1 MIKLRYYHILRT
13 LLVMMMLVMTLTAAA
28 PVKNNF
34 TPAEQQSISVETPGL
49 FDRSKTIR
57 IDMSLLRDNE
67 YCFPLPVG
75 KTSPGKDNNLI
86 ITTTAGDAV
95 KSMFDGCVRL
105 SRHHPDFGNII
116 VVRHSNGLETVY
128 GNNAQNLVKVGDVVK
143 AGQTLAI
150 VGEKDGKTYLEFAVM
165 INGGRINPE
174 TVIEMNSHKLR
185 PRTLV
190 CTKKEQGVDIKLE
203 GGNGKAAIE
212 EREAALDPN
221 PFAHGDIYKWDLR
234 KMPEGSWDYP
244 LHGSKVISP
253 YGGKRRHGGVDLKTR
268 PNDSIHV
275 AFDGV
280 VVRSGPFSGYGNCVI
295 VKHANGLE
303 TLYSHQSKN
312 LVKTGQKVRAGD
324 VIGLTGRTGRA
335 TTEHLHLETK
345 FNGRRFNPI
354 ILFDHPN
361 HCLQQ
366 VTLSF
371 TKSGNVSSSK

>member
-1 MIKLRYYHILRT
+1 MIKKQNSILRT
-13 LLVMMMLVMTLTAAA
+13 LIILALLVVTLTAWA
-28 PVKNNF
+28 PVRNEF

-49 FDRSKTIR
+49 FDKSKTIH
-57 IDMSLLRDNE
+57 IDMSLLRDDE
-67 YCFPLPVG
+67 YSFPLPVG
-75 KTSPGKDNNLI
+75 KIAPGKDNNVI
-86 ITTTAGDAV
+86 ITTSEGDAV

-105 SRHHPDFGNII
+105 SRKHPEFGNII
-116 VVRHSNGLETVY
+116 VVRHANGLETVY

-143 AGQTLAI
+143 AGQTIAI
-150 VGEKDGKTYLEFAVM
+150 VGERDGKTYLEFAIM

-174 TVIEMNSHKLR
+174 TVLEMNSHRLR

-190 CTKKEQGVDIKLE
+190 CTKVEHGIDIKLE
-203 GGNGKAAIE
+203 GGNGKAAIA

-221 PFAHGDIYKWDLR
+221 PFAHGDLYKWDLR

-244 LHGSKVISP
+244 LHGCKVISP
-253 YGGKRRHGGVDLKTR
+253 YGGKRHHGGVDLKTR

-275 AFDGV
+275 AFDGE

-312 LVKTGQKVRAGD
+312 LVKTGEKVRAGQ

-354 ILFDHPN
+354 ILFDHAN
-361 HCLQQ
+361 HSLQQ
-366 VTLSF
+366 VTLTF
-371 TKSGNVSSSK
+371 TRNGNVSSSK

>member
-1 MIKLRYYHILRT
+1 MRKKQNSILRT
-13 LLVMMMLVMTLTAAA
+13 LIILALLVVTLTAWA
-28 PVKNNF
+28 PVRNEF

-49 FDRSKTIR
+49 FDKSKTIR
-57 IDMSLLRDNE
+57 IDMSLLRDDE
-67 YCFPLPVG
+67 YSFPLPVG
-75 KTSPGKDNNLI
+75 KISQGKDNNVI
-86 ITTTAGDAV
+86 ITTSEGDAV

-105 SRHHPDFGNII
+105 SRKHPEFGNII
-116 VVRHSNGLETVY
+116 VVRHANGLETVY

-143 AGQTLAI
+143 AGQTIAI
-150 VGEKDGKTYLEFAVM
+150 VGERDGKTYLEFAIM

-174 TVIEMNSHKLR
+174 TVLEMNSHRLR

-190 CTKKEQGVDIKLE
+190 CTKVEHGIDIKLE
-203 GGNGKAAIE
+203 GGNGKVAIA

-221 PFAHGDIYKWDLR
+221 PFVHGDLYKWDLR

-244 LHGSKVISP
+244 LHGCKVISP
-253 YGGKRRHGGVDLKTR
+253 YGGKRHHGGVDLKTR

-275 AFDGV
+275 AFDGE

-312 LVKTGQKVRAGD
+312 LVKTGEKVRAGQ

-354 ILFDHPN
+354 ILFDHAN
-361 HCLQQ
+361 HSLQQ
-366 VTLSF
+366 VTLTF
-371 TKSGNVSSSK
+371 TRNGNVSSSK

>member
-1 MIKLRYYHILRT
+1 MRKKQNSILRT
-13 LLVMMMLVMTLTAAA
+13 LIILALLVVTLTAWA
-28 PVKNNF
+28 PVRNEF

-49 FDRSKTIR
+49 FDKSKTIR
-57 IDMSLLRDNE
+57 IDMSLLRDDE
-67 YCFPLPVG
+67 YSFPLPVG
-75 KTSPGKDNNLI
+75 KISQGKDNNVI
-86 ITTTAGDAV
+86 ITTSEGDAV

-105 SRHHPDFGNII
+105 SRKHPEFGNII
-116 VVRHSNGLETVY
+116 VVRHANGLETVY

-143 AGQTLAI
+143 AGQTIAI
-150 VGEKDGKTYLEFAVM
+150 VGERDGKTYLEFAIM

-174 TVIEMNSHKLR
+174 TVLEMNSHRLR

-190 CTKKEQGVDIKLE
+190 CTKVEHGIDIKLE
-203 GGNGKAAIE
+203 GGNGKAAIA

-221 PFAHGDIYKWDLR
+221 PFAHSDLYKWDLR

-244 LHGSKVISP
+244 LHGCKVISP
-253 YGGKRRHGGVDLKTR
+253 YGGKRHHGGVDLKTR

-275 AFDGV
+275 AFDGE

-312 LVKTGQKVRAGD
+312 LVKTGEKGRAGQ

-354 ILFDHPN
+354 ILFDHAN
-361 HCLQQ
+361 HSLQQ
-366 VTLSF
+366 VTLTF
-371 TKSGNVSSSK
+371 TRNGNVSSSK

>member
-1 MIKLRYYHILRT
+1 MIKKQNSILRT
-13 LLVMMMLVMTLTAAA
+13 LIILALLVVTLTAWA
-28 PVKNNF
+28 PVRNEF

-49 FDRSKTIR
+49 FDKSKTIR
-57 IDMSLLRDNE
+57 IDMSLLRDDE
-67 YCFPLPVG
+67 YSFPLPVG
-75 KTSPGKDNNLI
+75 KISQGKDNNVI
-86 ITTTAGDAV
+86 ITTSEGDAV

-105 SRHHPDFGNII
+105 SRKHPEFGNII
-116 VVRHSNGLETVY
+116 VVRHANGLETVY

-143 AGQTLAI
+143 AGQTIAI
-150 VGEKDGKTYLEFAVM
+150 VGERDGKTYLEFAIM

-174 TVIEMNSHKLR
+174 TVLEMNSHRLR

-190 CTKKEQGVDIKLE
+190 CTKVEHGIDIKLE
-203 GGNGKAAIE
+203 GGNGKAAIA

-221 PFAHGDIYKWDLR
+221 PFAHGDLYKWDLR

-244 LHGSKVISP
+244 LHGCKVISP
-253 YGGKRRHGGVDLKTR
+253 YGGKRHHGGVDLKTR

-275 AFDGV
+275 AFDGE

-312 LVKTGQKVRAGD
+312 LVKTGEKVRAGQ

-354 ILFDHPN
+354 ILFDHAN

-366 VTLSF
+366 VTLTF
-371 TKSGNVSSSK
+371 TRNGNVSSSK

>member
-1 MIKLRYYHILRT
+1 MIKKQNSILRT
-13 LLVMMMLVMTLTAAA
+13 LIILALLVVTLTAWA
-28 PVKNNF
+28 PVRNEF

-49 FDRSKTIR
+49 FDKSKTIR
-57 IDMSLLRDNE
+57 IDMSLLRDDE
-67 YCFPLPVG
+67 YSFPLPVG
-75 KTSPGKDNNLI
+75 KISQGKDNNVI
-86 ITTTAGDAV
+86 ITTSEGDAV

-105 SRHHPDFGNII
+105 SRKHPEFGNII
-116 VVRHSNGLETVY
+116 VVRHANGLETVY
-128 GNNAQNLVKVGDVVK
+128 GNNAQNFVKVGDVVK
-143 AGQTLAI
+143 AGQTIAI
-150 VGEKDGKTYLEFAVM
+150 VGERDGKTYLEFAIM

-174 TVIEMNSHKLR
+174 TVLEMNSHRLR

-190 CTKKEQGVDIKLE
+190 CTKVEHGIDIKLE
-203 GGNGKAAIE
+203 GGNGKAAIA

-221 PFAHGDIYKWDLR
+221 PFAHSDLYKWDLR

-244 LHGSKVISP
+244 LHGCKVISP
-253 YGGKRRHGGVDLKTR
+253 YGGKRHHGGVDLKTR

-275 AFDGV
+275 AFDGE

-312 LVKTGQKVRAGD
+312 LVKTGEKVRAGQ

-354 ILFDHPN
+354 ILFDHAN
-361 HCLQQ
+361 HSLQK
-366 VTLSF
+366 VTLTF
-371 TKSGNVSSSK
+371 TRNGNVSSSK

>member
-1 MIKLRYYHILRT
+1 MIKKQNSILRT
-13 LLVMMMLVMTLTAAA
+13 LIILALLVVTLTAWA
-28 PVKNNF
+28 PVRNEF

-49 FDRSKTIR
+49 FDKSKTIR
-57 IDMSLLRDNE
+57 IDMSLLRDDE
-67 YCFPLPVG
+67 YSFPLPVG
-75 KTSPGKDNNLI
+75 KIAPGKDNNVI
-86 ITTTAGDAV
+86 ITTSEGDAV

-105 SRHHPDFGNII
+105 SRKHPEFGNII
-116 VVRHSNGLETVY
+116 VVRHANGLETVY

-143 AGQTLAI
+143 AGQTIAI
-150 VGEKDGKTYLEFAVM
+150 VGERDGKTYLEFAIM

-174 TVIEMNSHKLR
+174 TVLEMNSHRLR

-190 CTKKEQGVDIKLE
+190 CTKVEHGIDIKLE
-203 GGNGKAAIE
+203 GGNGKAAIA

-221 PFAHGDIYKWDLR
+221 PFAHGDLYKWDLR

-244 LHGSKVISP
+244 LHGCKVIRQ
-253 YGGKRRHGGVDLKTR
+253 YGGKRHHGGVDLKTR

-275 AFDGV
+275 AFDGE

-312 LVKTGQKVRAGD
+312 LVKTGEKVRAGQ

-354 ILFDHPN
+354 ILFDHAN
-361 HCLQQ
+361 HSLQQ
-366 VTLSF
+366 VTLTF
-371 TKSGNVSSSK
+371 TRNGNVSSSK

>member
-1 MIKLRYYHILRT
+1 MIKKQNSILRT
-13 LLVMMMLVMTLTAAA
+13 LIILALLVVTLTAWA
-28 PVKNNF
+28 PVRNEF

-49 FDRSKTIR
+49 FDKSKTIR
-57 IDMSLLRDNE
+57 IDMSLLRDDE
-67 YCFPLPVG
+67 YSFPLPVG
-75 KTSPGKDNNLI
+75 KISQGKDNNVI
-86 ITTTAGDAV
+86 ITTSEGDAV

-105 SRHHPDFGNII
+105 SRKHPEFGNII
-116 VVRHSNGLETVY
+116 VVRHANGLETVY

-143 AGQTLAI
+143 AGQTIAI
-150 VGEKDGKTYLEFAVM
+150 VGERDGKTYLEFAIM

-174 TVIEMNSHKLR
+174 TVLEMNSHRLR

-190 CTKKEQGVDIKLE
+190 CTKVEHGIDIKLE
-203 GGNGKAAIE
+203 GGNGKAAIA

-221 PFAHGDIYKWDLR
+221 PFAHSDLYKWDLR

-244 LHGSKVISP
+244 LHGCKVKSP
-253 YGGKRRHGGVDLKTR
+253 YGGKRHHGGVDLKTR

-275 AFDGV
+275 AFDGE

-312 LVKTGQKVRAGD
+312 LVKTGEKVRAGQ

-354 ILFDHPN
+354 ILFDHAN
-361 HCLQQ
+361 HSLQQ
-366 VTLSF
+366 VTLTF
-371 TKSGNVSSSK
+371 TRNGNVSSSK

>member
-1 MIKLRYYHILRT
+1 MIKKQNSILRT
-13 LLVMMMLVMTLTAAA
+13 LIILALLVVTLTAWA
-28 PVKNNF
+28 PVRNEF

-49 FDRSKTIR
+49 FDKSKTIR
-57 IDMSLLRDNE
+57 IDMSLLRDDE
-67 YCFPLPVG
+67 YSFPLPVG
-75 KTSPGKDNNLI
+75 KIAPGKDNNVI
-86 ITTTAGDAV
+86 ITTSEGDAV

-105 SRHHPDFGNII
+105 SRKHPEFGNII
-116 VVRHSNGLETVY
+116 VVRHANGLETVY

-143 AGQTLAI
+143 AGQTIAI
-150 VGEKDGKTYLEFAVM
+150 VGERDGKTYLEFAIM

-174 TVIEMNSHKLR
+174 TVLEMNSHRLR

-190 CTKKEQGVDIKLE
+190 CTKVEHGIDIKLE
-203 GGNGKAAIE
+203 GGNGKAAIA

-221 PFAHGDIYKWDLR
+221 PFAHSDLYKWDLR

-244 LHGSKVISP
+244 LHGCKVISP
-253 YGGKRRHGGVDLKTR
+253 YGGKRHHGGVDLKTR

-275 AFDGV
+275 AFDGE

-312 LVKTGQKVRAGD
+312 LVKTGEKVRAGQ

-354 ILFDHPN
+354 ILFDHAN
-361 HCLQQ
+361 HSLQQ
-366 VTLSF
+366 VTLTF
-371 TKSGNVSSSK
+371 TRNGNVSSSK

>member
-1 MIKLRYYHILRT
+1 MRKKQNSILRT
-13 LLVMMMLVMTLTAAA
+13 LIILALLVVTLTAWA
-28 PVKNNF
+28 PVRNEF
-34 TPAEQQSISVETPGL
+34 TPAEQQSISVETPRL
-49 FDRSKTIR
+49 FDKSKTIR
-57 IDMSLLRDNE
+57 IDMSLLRDDE
-67 YCFPLPVG
+67 YSFPLPVG
-75 KTSPGKDNNLI
+75 KISQGKDNNVI
-86 ITTTAGDAV
+86 ITTSEGDAV

-105 SRHHPDFGNII
+105 SRKHPEFGNII
-116 VVRHSNGLETVY
+116 VVRHANGLETVY

-143 AGQTLAI
+143 AGQTIAI
-150 VGEKDGKTYLEFAVM
+150 VGERDGKTYLEFAIM

-174 TVIEMNSHKLR
+174 TVLEMNSHRLR

-190 CTKKEQGVDIKLE
+190 CTKVEHGIDIKLE
-203 GGNGKAAIE
+203 GGNGKAAIA

-221 PFAHGDIYKWDLR
+221 PFAHSDLYKWDLR

-244 LHGSKVISP
+244 LHGCKVISP
-253 YGGKRRHGGVDLKTR
+253 YGGKRHHGGVDLKTR

-275 AFDGV
+275 AFDGE

-312 LVKTGQKVRAGD
+312 LVKTGEKVRAGQ

-354 ILFDHPN
+354 ILFDHAN
-361 HCLQQ
+361 HSLQQ
-366 VTLSF
+366 VTLTF
-371 TKSGNVSSSK
+371 TRNGNVSSSK

>member
-1 MIKLRYYHILRT
+1 MIKKQNSILRT
-13 LLVMMMLVMTLTAAA
+13 LIILALLVVTLTAWA
-28 PVKNNF
+28 PVRNEF

-49 FDRSKTIR
+49 FDKSKTIR
-57 IDMSLLRDNE
+57 IDMSLLRDDE
-67 YCFPLPVG
+67 YSFPLPVG
-75 KTSPGKDNNLI
+75 KISQGKDNNVI
-86 ITTTAGDAV
+86 ITTSEGDAV

-105 SRHHPDFGNII
+105 SRKHPEFGNII
-116 VVRHSNGLETVY
+116 VVRHANGLETVY

-143 AGQTLAI
+143 AGQTIAI
-150 VGEKDGKTYLEFAVM
+150 VGERDGKTYLEFAIM

-174 TVIEMNSHKLR
+174 TVLEMNSHRLR

-190 CTKKEQGVDIKLE
+190 CTKVEHGIDIKLE
-203 GGNGKAAIE
+203 GGNGKAAIA

-221 PFAHGDIYKWDLR
+221 PFAHGDLYKWDLR

-244 LHGSKVISP
+244 LHGCKVISP
-253 YGGKRRHGGVDLKTR
+253 YGGKRHHGGVDLKTR

-275 AFDGV
+275 AFDGE

-312 LVKTGQKVRAGD
+312 LVKTGEKVRAGQ

-354 ILFDHPN
+354 ILFDHAN
-361 HCLQQ
+361 HSLQK
-366 VTLSF
+366 VTLTF
-371 TKSGNVSSSK
+371 TRNGNVSSSK

>member
-1 MIKLRYYHILRT
+1 MIKKQNSILRT
-13 LLVMMMLVMTLTAAA
+13 LIILALLVVTLTAWA
-28 PVKNNF
+28 PVRNEF

-49 FDRSKTIR
+49 FDKSKTIR
-57 IDMSLLRDNE
+57 IDMSLLRDDE
-67 YCFPLPVG
+67 YSFPLPVG
-75 KTSPGKDNNLI
+75 KIAPGKDNNVI
-86 ITTTAGDAV
+86 ITTSEGDAV

-105 SRHHPDFGNII
+105 SRKHPEFGNII
-116 VVRHSNGLETVY
+116 VVRHANGLETVY

-143 AGQTLAI
+143 AGQTIAI
-150 VGEKDGKTYLEFAVM
+150 VGERDGKTYLEFAIM

-174 TVIEMNSHKLR
+174 TVLEMNSHRLR

-190 CTKKEQGVDIKLE
+190 CTKVEHGIDIKLE
-203 GGNGKAAIE
+203 GGNGKAAIA

-221 PFAHGDIYKWDLR
+221 PFAHGDLYKWDLR

-244 LHGSKVISP
+244 LHGCKVISP
-253 YGGKRRHGGVDLKTR
+253 YGGKRHHGGVDLKTR

-275 AFDGV
+275 AFDGE

-312 LVKTGQKVRAGD
+312 LVETGEKVRAGQ

-354 ILFDHPN
+354 ILFDHAN
-361 HCLQQ
+361 HSLQQ
-366 VTLSF
+366 VTLTF
-371 TKSGNVSSSK
+371 TRNGNVSSSK

>member
-1 MIKLRYYHILRT
+1 MIKKQNSILRT
-13 LLVMMMLVMTLTAAA
+13 LIILALLVVTLTAWA
-28 PVKNNF
+28 PVRNEF

-49 FDRSKTIR
+49 FDKSKTIR
-57 IDMSLLRDNE
+57 IDMSLLRDDE
-67 YCFPLPVG
+67 YSFPLPVG
-75 KTSPGKDNNLI
+75 KIAPGKDNNVI
-86 ITTTAGDAV
+86 ITTSEGDAV

-105 SRHHPDFGNII
+105 SRKHPEFGNII
-116 VVRHSNGLETVY
+116 VVRHANGLETVY

-143 AGQTLAI
+143 AGQTIAI
-150 VGEKDGKTYLEFAVM
+150 VGERDGKTYLEFAIM

-174 TVIEMNSHKLR
+174 TVLEMNSHRLR

-190 CTKKEQGVDIKLE
+190 CTKVEHGIDIKLE
-203 GGNGKAAIE
+203 GGNGKAAIA

-221 PFAHGDIYKWDLR
+221 PFAHGDLYKWDLR

-244 LHGSKVISP
+244 LHGCKVISP
-253 YGGKRRHGGVDLKTR
+253 YGGKRHHGGVDLKTR

-275 AFDGV
+275 AFDGE

-312 LVKTGQKVRAGD
+312 LVKTGEKVRAGQ

-354 ILFDHPN
+354 ILFDHAN
-361 HCLQQ
+361 HSLQQ
-366 VTLSF
+366 VTLTF
-371 TKSGNVSSSK
+371 TRNGNVSSSK

>member
-1 MIKLRYYHILRT
+1 MIKKQNSISRT
-13 LLVMMMLVMTLTAAA
+13 LIILALLVVTLTAWA
-28 PVKNNF
+28 PVRNEF

-49 FDRSKTIR
+49 FDKSKTIR
-57 IDMSLLRDNE
+57 IDMSLLRDDE
-67 YCFPLPVG
+67 YSFPLPVG
-75 KTSPGKDNNLI
+75 KISQGKDNNVI
-86 ITTTAGDAV
+86 ITTSEGDAV

-105 SRHHPDFGNII
+105 SRKHPEFGNII
-116 VVRHSNGLETVY
+116 VVRHANGLETVY

-143 AGQTLAI
+143 AGQTIAI
-150 VGEKDGKTYLEFAVM
+150 VGERDGKTYLEFAIM

-174 TVIEMNSHKLR
+174 TVLEMNSHRLR

-190 CTKKEQGVDIKLE
+190 CTKVEHGIDIKLE
-203 GGNGKAAIE
+203 GGNGKAAIA

-221 PFAHGDIYKWDLR
+221 PFAHGDLYKWDLR

-244 LHGSKVISP
+244 LHGCKVISP
-253 YGGKRRHGGVDLKTR
+253 YGGKRHHGGVDLKTR

-275 AFDGV
+275 AFDGE

-312 LVKTGQKVRAGD
+312 LVKTGEKVRAGQ

-354 ILFDHPN
+354 ILFDHAN
-361 HCLQQ
+361 HSLQQ
-366 VTLSF
+366 VTLTF
-371 TKSGNVSSSK
+371 TRNGNVSSSK

>member
-1 MIKLRYYHILRT
+1 MIAA
-13 LLVMMMLVMTLTAAA
+13 LLVVTLTAWA
-28 PVKNNF
+28 PVRNEF

-49 FDRSKTIR
+49 FDKSKTIR
-57 IDMSLLRDNE
+57 IDMSLLRDDE
-67 YCFPLPVG
+67 YSFPLPVG
-75 KTSPGKDNNLI
+75 KISQGKDNNVI
-86 ITTTAGDAV
+86 ITTSEGDAV

-105 SRHHPDFGNII
+105 SRKHPEFGNII
-116 VVRHSNGLETVY
+116 VVRHANGLETVY

-143 AGQTLAI
+143 AGQTIAI
-150 VGEKDGKTYLEFAVM
+150 VGERDGKTYLEFAIM

-174 TVIEMNSHKLR
+174 TVLEMNSHRLR

-190 CTKKEQGVDIKLE
+190 CTKVEHGIDIKLE
-203 GGNGKAAIE
+203 GGNGKAAIA

-221 PFAHGDIYKWDLR
+221 PFAHSDLYKWDLR

-244 LHGSKVISP
+244 LHGCKVISP
-253 YGGKRRHGGVDLKTR
+253 YGGKRHHGGVDLKTR

-275 AFDGV
+275 AFDGE

-312 LVKTGQKVRAGD
+312 LVKTGEKVRAGQ

-354 ILFDHPN
+354 ILFDHTN

-366 VTLSF
+366 VTLTF
-371 TKSGNVSSSK
+371 TRNGNVSSSK

>member
-1 MIKLRYYHILRT
+1 MIKKQNSILRT
-13 LLVMMMLVMTLTAAA
+13 LIILVLLVVTLTAWA
-28 PVKNNF
+28 PVRNEF

-49 FDRSKTIR
+49 FDKSKTIR
-57 IDMSLLRDNE
+57 IDMSLLRDDE
-67 YCFPLPVG
+67 YSFPLPVG
-75 KTSPGKDNNLI
+75 KISQGKDNNVI
-86 ITTTAGDAV
+86 ITTSEGDAV

-105 SRHHPDFGNII
+105 SRKHPEFGNII
-116 VVRHSNGLETVY
+116 VVRHANGLETVY

-143 AGQTLAI
+143 AGQTIAI
-150 VGEKDGKTYLEFAVM
+150 VGERDGKTYLEFAIM

-174 TVIEMNSHKLR
+174 TVLEMNSHRLR

-190 CTKKEQGVDIKLE
+190 CTKVEHGIDIKLE
-203 GGNGKAAIE
+203 GGNGKAAIA

-221 PFAHGDIYKWDLR
+221 PFAHGDLYKWDLR

-244 LHGSKVISP
+244 LHGCKVISP
-253 YGGKRRHGGVDLKTR
+253 YGGKRHHGGVDLKTR

-275 AFDGV
+275 AFDGE

-312 LVKTGQKVRAGD
+312 LVKTGEKVRAGQ

-354 ILFDHPN
+354 ILFDHAN
-361 HCLQQ
+361 HSLQQ
-366 VTLSF
+366 VTLTF
-371 TKSGNVSSSK
+371 TRNGNVSSSK

>member
-1 MIKLRYYHILRT
+1 MIKKQNSILRT
-13 LLVMMMLVMTLTAAA
+13 LIILALLVVTLTAWA
-28 PVKNNF
+28 PVRTEF

-49 FDRSKTIR
+49 FDKSKTIR
-57 IDMSLLRDNE
+57 IDMSLLRDDE
-67 YCFPLPVG
+67 YSFPLPVG
-75 KTSPGKDNNLI
+75 KISQGKDNNVI
-86 ITTTAGDAV
+86 ITTSEGDAV

-105 SRHHPDFGNII
+105 SRKHPEFGNII
-116 VVRHSNGLETVY
+116 VVRHANGLETVY

-143 AGQTLAI
+143 AGQTIAI
-150 VGEKDGKTYLEFAVM
+150 VGERDGKTYLEFAIM

-174 TVIEMNSHKLR
+174 TVLEMNSHRLR

-190 CTKKEQGVDIKLE
+190 CTKVEHGIDIKLE
-203 GGNGKAAIE
+203 GGNGKAAIA

-221 PFAHGDIYKWDLR
+221 PFAHGDLYKWDLR

-244 LHGSKVISP
+244 LHGCKVISP
-253 YGGKRRHGGVDLKTR
+253 YGGKRHHGGVDLKTR

-275 AFDGV
+275 AFDGE

-312 LVKTGQKVRAGD
+312 LVKTGEKVRAGQ

-354 ILFDHPN
+354 ILFDHAN
-361 HCLQQ
+361 HSLQQ
-366 VTLSF
+366 VTLTF
-371 TKSGNVSSSK
+371 TRNGNVSSSK

>member
-1 MIKLRYYHILRT
+1 MRKKQNSILRT
-13 LLVMMMLVMTLTAAA
+13 LIILALLVVTLTAWA
-28 PVKNNF
+28 PVRNEF
-34 TPAEQQSISVETPGL
+34 TPAEQQSISVETPRL
-49 FDRSKTIR
+49 FDKSKTIR
-57 IDMSLLRDNE
+57 IDMSLLRDEE
-67 YCFPLPVG
+67 YSFPLPVG
-75 KTSPGKDNNLI
+75 KISQGKDNNVI
-86 ITTTAGDAV
+86 ITTSEGDAV

-105 SRHHPDFGNII
+105 SRKHPEFGNII
-116 VVRHSNGLETVY
+116 VVRHANGLETVY

-143 AGQTLAI
+143 AGQTIAI
-150 VGEKDGKTYLEFAVM
+150 VGERDGKTYLEFAIM

-174 TVIEMNSHKLR
+174 TVLEMNSHRLR

-190 CTKKEQGVDIKLE
+190 CTKVEHGIDIKLE
-203 GGNGKAAIE
+203 GGNGKAAIA

-221 PFAHGDIYKWDLR
+221 PFAHGDLYKWDLR

-244 LHGSKVISP
+244 LHGCKVISP
-253 YGGKRRHGGVDLKTR
+253 YGGKRHHGGVDLKTR

-275 AFDGV
+275 AFDGE

-312 LVKTGQKVRAGD
+312 LVKTGEKVRAGQ

-354 ILFDHPN
+354 ILFDHAN
-361 HCLQQ
+361 HSLQQ
-366 VTLSF
+366 VTLTF
-371 TKSGNVSSSK
+371 TRNGNVSSSK

>member
-1 MIKLRYYHILRT
+1 MIKKQNSILRT
-13 LLVMMMLVMTLTAAA
+13 LIILALLVVTLTAWA
-28 PVKNNF
+28 PVRNEF

-49 FDRSKTIR
+49 FDKSKTIR
-57 IDMSLLRDNE
+57 IDMSLLRDDE
-67 YCFPLPVG
+67 YSFPLPVG
-75 KTSPGKDNNLI
+75 KISQGKDNNVI
-86 ITTTAGDAV
+86 ITTSEGDAV

-105 SRHHPDFGNII
+105 SRKHPEFGNII
-116 VVRHSNGLETVY
+116 VVRHANGLETVY

-143 AGQTLAI
+143 AGQTIAI
-150 VGEKDGKTYLEFAVM
+150 VGERDGKTYLEFAIM

-174 TVIEMNSHKLR
+174 TVLEMNSHRLR

-190 CTKKEQGVDIKLE
+190 CTKVEHGIDIKLE
-203 GGNGKAAIE
+203 GGNGKAAIA

-221 PFAHGDIYKWDLR
+221 PFAHGDLYKWDLR

-244 LHGSKVISP
+244 LHGCKVISP
-253 YGGKRRHGGVDLKTR
+253 YGGKRHHGGVDLKTR

-275 AFDGV
+275 AFDGE

-312 LVKTGQKVRAGD
+312 LVKTGEKVRAGQ

-354 ILFDHPN
+354 ILFDHTN

-366 VTLSF
+366 VTLTF
-371 TKSGNVSSSK
+371 TRNGNVSSSK

>member
-1 MIKLRYYHILRT
+1 MIKKQNSILRT
-13 LLVMMMLVMTLTAAA
+13 LIILALLVVTLTAWA
-28 PVKNNF
+28 PVRNEF

-49 FDRSKTIR
+49 FDKSKTIR
-57 IDMSLLRDNE
+57 IDMSLLRDDE
-67 YCFPLPVG
+67 YSFPLPVG
-75 KTSPGKDNNLI
+75 KIAPGKDNNVI
-86 ITTTAGDAV
+86 ITTSEGDAV

-105 SRHHPDFGNII
+105 SRKHPEFGNII
-116 VVRHSNGLETVY
+116 VVRHANGLETVY

-143 AGQTLAI
+143 AGQTIAI
-150 VGEKDGKTYLEFAVM
+150 VGERDGKTYLEFAIM

-174 TVIEMNSHKLR
+174 TVLEMNSHRLR

-190 CTKKEQGVDIKLE
+190 CTKVEHGIDIKLE
-203 GGNGKAAIE
+203 GGNGKAAIA

-221 PFAHGDIYKWDLR
+221 PFAHGDLYKWDLR

-244 LHGSKVISP
+244 LHGCKVISP
-253 YGGKRRHGGVDLKTR
+253 YGGKRHHGGVDLKTR

-275 AFDGV
+275 AFDGE

-312 LVKTGQKVRAGD
+312 LVETGEKVRAGQ

-354 ILFDHPN
+354 ILFDHAN
-361 HCLQQ
+361 HSLQQ
-366 VTLSF
+366 VTLNF
-371 TKSGNVSSSK
+371 TRNGNVSSLK

>member
-1 MIKLRYYHILRT
+1 MIKKQNSILRT
-13 LLVMMMLVMTLTAAA
+13 LIILALLVVTLTAWA
-28 PVKNNF
+28 PVRNEF

-49 FDRSKTIR
+49 FDKSKTIR
-57 IDMSLLRDNE
+57 IDMSLLRDDE
-67 YCFPLPVG
+67 YSFPLPVG
-75 KTSPGKDNNLI
+75 KISQGKDNNVI
-86 ITTTAGDAV
+86 ITTSEGDAV

-105 SRHHPDFGNII
+105 SRKHPEFGNII
-116 VVRHSNGLETVY
+116 VVRHANGLETVY

-143 AGQTLAI
+143 AGQTIAI
-150 VGEKDGKTYLEFAVM
+150 VGERDGKTYLEFAIM

-174 TVIEMNSHKLR
+174 TVLEMNSHRLR

-190 CTKKEQGVDIKLE
+190 CTKVEHGIDIKLE
-203 GGNGKAAIE
+203 GGNGKAAIA

-221 PFAHGDIYKWDLR
+221 PFAHGDLYKWDLR

-244 LHGSKVISP
+244 LHGCKVISP
-253 YGGKRRHGGVDLKTR
+253 YGGKRHHGGVDLKTR

-275 AFDGV
+275 AFDGE

-295 VKHANGLE
+295 VKHVNGLE

-312 LVKTGQKVRAGD
+312 LVKTGEKVRAGQ

-354 ILFDHPN
+354 ILFDHAN
-361 HCLQQ
+361 HSLQQ
-366 VTLSF
+366 VTLTF
-371 TKSGNVSSSK
+371 TRNGNVSSSK

>member
-1 MIKLRYYHILRT
+1 MIKKQNSILRT
-13 LLVMMMLVMTLTAAA
+13 LIILALLVVTLTAWA
-28 PVKNNF
+28 PVRNEF

-49 FDRSKTIR
+49 FDKSKTIR
-57 IDMSLLRDNE
+57 IDMSLLRDDE
-67 YCFPLPVG
+67 YSFPLPVG
-75 KTSPGKDNNLI
+75 KISQGKDNNVI
-86 ITTTAGDAV
+86 ITTSEGDAV

-105 SRHHPDFGNII
+105 SRKHPEFGNII
-116 VVRHSNGLETVY
+116 VVRHANGLETVY

-143 AGQTLAI
+143 AGQTIAI
-150 VGEKDGKTYLEFAVM
+150 VGERDGKTYLEFAIM

-174 TVIEMNSHKLR
+174 TVLEMNSHRLR

-190 CTKKEQGVDIKLE
+190 CTKVEHGIDIKLE
-203 GGNGKAAIE
+203 GGNGKAAIA

-221 PFAHGDIYKWDLR
+221 PFAHGDLYKWDLR

-244 LHGSKVISP
+244 LHGCKVISP
-253 YGGKRRHGGVDLKTR
+253 YGGKRHHGGVDLKTR

-275 AFDGV
+275 AFDGE

-312 LVKTGQKVRAGD
+312 LVKTGEKVRAGQ

-354 ILFDHPN
+354 ILFDHAN
-361 HCLQQ
+361 HNLQQ
-366 VTLSF
+366 VTLTF
-371 TKSGNVSSSK
+371 TRNGNVSSSK

>member
-1 MIKLRYYHILRT
+1 MIKKQNSILRT
-13 LLVMMMLVMTLTAAA
+13 LIILALLVVTLTAWA
-28 PVKNNF
+28 PVRNEF
-34 TPAEQQSISVETPGL
+34 TPSEQQSISVETPGL
-49 FDRSKTIR
+49 FDKSKTIR
-57 IDMSLLRDNE
+57 IDMSLLRDDE
-67 YCFPLPVG
+67 YSFPLPVG
-75 KTSPGKDNNLI
+75 KISQGKDNNVI
-86 ITTTAGDAV
+86 ITTSEGDAV

-105 SRHHPDFGNII
+105 SRKHPEFGNII
-116 VVRHSNGLETVY
+116 VVRHANGLETVY

-143 AGQTLAI
+143 AGQTIAI
-150 VGEKDGKTYLEFAVM
+150 VGERDGKTYLEFAIM

-174 TVIEMNSHKLR
+174 TVLEMNSHRLR

-190 CTKKEQGVDIKLE
+190 CTKVEHGIDIKLE
-203 GGNGKAAIE
+203 GGNGKAAIA

-221 PFAHGDIYKWDLR
+221 PFAHGDLYKWDLR

-244 LHGSKVISP
+244 LHGCKVISP
-253 YGGKRRHGGVDLKTR
+253 YGGKRHHGGVDLKTR

-275 AFDGV
+275 AFDGE

-312 LVKTGQKVRAGD
+312 LVKTGEKVRAGQ

-354 ILFDHPN
+354 ILFDHAN
-361 HCLQQ
+361 HSLQQ
-366 VTLSF
+366 VTLTF
-371 TKSGNVSSSK
+371 TRNGNVSSSK

>member
-1 MIKLRYYHILRT
+1 MRKKQNSILRT
-13 LLVMMMLVMTLTAAA
+13 LIILALLVVTLTAWA
-28 PVKNNF
+28 PVRNEF

-49 FDRSKTIR
+49 FDKSKTIR
-57 IDMSLLRDNE
+57 IDMSLLRDDE
-67 YCFPLPVG
+67 YSFPLPVG
-75 KTSPGKDNNLI
+75 KISQGKDNNVI
-86 ITTTAGDAV
+86 ITTSEGDAV

-105 SRHHPDFGNII
+105 SRKHPEFGNII
-116 VVRHSNGLETVY
+116 VVRHANGLETVY

-143 AGQTLAI
+143 AGQTIAI
-150 VGEKDGKTYLEFAVM
+150 VGERDGKTYLEFAIM

-174 TVIEMNSHKLR
+174 TVLEMNSHRLR

-190 CTKKEQGVDIKLE
+190 CTKVEHGIDIKLE
-203 GGNGKAAIE
+203 GGNGKAAIA

-221 PFAHGDIYKWDLR
+221 PFAHGDLYKWDLR

-244 LHGSKVISP
+244 LHGCKVISP
-253 YGGKRRHGGVDLKTR
+253 YGGKRHHGGVDLKTR

-275 AFDGV
+275 AFDGE

-312 LVKTGQKVRAGD
+312 LVKTGEKVRAGQ

-354 ILFDHPN
+354 ILFDHTN

-366 VTLSF
+366 VTLTF
-371 TKSGNVSSSK
+371 TRNGNVSSSK

>member
-1 MIKLRYYHILRT
+1 MIKKQNSILRT
-13 LLVMMMLVMTLTAAA
+13 LIILALLVVTLTAWA
-28 PVKNNF
+28 PVRNEF

-49 FDRSKTIR
+49 FDKSKTIR
-57 IDMSLLRDNE
+57 IDMSLLRDDE
-67 YCFPLPVG
+67 YSFPLPVG
-75 KTSPGKDNNLI
+75 KISQGKDNNVI
-86 ITTTAGDAV
+86 ITTSEGDAV

-105 SRHHPDFGNII
+105 SRKHPEFGNII
-116 VVRHSNGLETVY
+116 VVRHANGLETVY

-143 AGQTLAI
+143 AGQTIAI
-150 VGEKDGKTYLEFAVM
+150 VGERDGKTYLEFAIM

-174 TVIEMNSHKLR
+174 TVLEMNSHRLR

-190 CTKKEQGVDIKLE
+190 CTKVEHGIDIKLE
-203 GGNGKAAIE
+203 GGNGKAAIA

-221 PFAHGDIYKWDLR
+221 PFAHSDLYKWDLR

-244 LHGSKVISP
+244 LHGCKVISP
-253 YGGKRRHGGVDLKTR
+253 YGGKRHHGGVDLKTR

-275 AFDGV
+275 AFDGE

-312 LVKTGQKVRAGD
+312 LVKTGEKVRAGQ

-354 ILFDHPN
+354 ILFDHAN
-361 HCLQQ
+361 HSLQQ
-366 VTLSF
+366 VTLTF
-371 TKSGNVSSSK
+371 TRNGNVSSSK

>member
-1 MIKLRYYHILRT
+1 MIKKQNSILRT
-13 LLVMMMLVMTLTAAA
+13 LIILALLVVTLTAWA
-28 PVKNNF
+28 PVRNEF

-49 FDRSKTIR
+49 FDKSKTIR
-57 IDMSLLRDNE
+57 IDMSLLRDDE
-67 YCFPLPVG
+67 YSFPLPVG
-75 KTSPGKDNNLI
+75 KIAPGKDNNVI
-86 ITTTAGDAV
+86 ITTSEGDAV

-105 SRHHPDFGNII
+105 SRKHPEFGNII
-116 VVRHSNGLETVY
+116 VVRHANGLETVY

-143 AGQTLAI
+143 AGQTIAI
-150 VGEKDGKTYLEFAVM
+150 VGERDGKTYLEFAIM

-174 TVIEMNSHKLR
+174 TVLEMNSHRLR

-190 CTKKEQGVDIKLE
+190 CTKVEHGIDIKLE
-203 GGNGKAAIE
+203 GGNGKAAIA

-221 PFAHGDIYKWDLR
+221 PFAHGDLYKWDLR

-244 LHGSKVISP
+244 LHGCKVISL
-253 YGGKRRHGGVDLKTR
+253 YGGKRHHGGVDLKTR

-275 AFDGV
+275 AFDGE

-312 LVKTGQKVRAGD
+312 LVKTGEKVRAGQ

-354 ILFDHPN
+354 ILFDHAN
-361 HCLQQ
+361 HSLQQ
-366 VTLSF
+366 VTLTF
-371 TKSGNVSSSK
+371 TRNGNVSSSK

>member
-1 MIKLRYYHILRT
+1 MIKKQNSILRT
-13 LLVMMMLVMTLTAAA
+13 LIILALLVVTLTAWA
-28 PVKNNF
+28 PVRNEF

-49 FDRSKTIR
+49 FDKSKTIR
-57 IDMSLLRDNE
+57 IDMSLLRDDE
-67 YCFPLPVG
+67 YSFPLPVG
-75 KTSPGKDNNLI
+75 KISQGKDNNVI
-86 ITTTAGDAV
+86 ITTSEGDAV

-105 SRHHPDFGNII
+105 SRKHPEFGNII
-116 VVRHSNGLETVY
+116 VVRHANGLETVY

-143 AGQTLAI
+143 AGQTIAI
-150 VGEKDGKTYLEFAVM
+150 VGERDGKTYLEFAIM

-174 TVIEMNSHKLR
+174 TVLEMNSHRLR

-190 CTKKEQGVDIKLE
+190 CTKVEHGIDIKLE
-203 GGNGKAAIE
+203 GGNGKAAIA

-221 PFAHGDIYKWDLR
+221 PFAHGDLYKWDLR

-244 LHGSKVISP
+244 LHGCKVISP
-253 YGGKRRHGGVDLKTR
+253 YGGKRHHGGVDLKTR

-275 AFDGV
+275 AFDGE

-312 LVKTGQKVRAGD
+312 LVKTGEKVRAGQ

-354 ILFDHPN
+354 ILFDHAN
-361 HCLQQ
+361 HSLQQ
-366 VTLSF
+366 VTLTF
-371 TKSGNVSSSK
+371 TRNGNVSSSK

>member
-1 MIKLRYYHILRT
+1 MRKKQNSILRT
-13 LLVMMMLVMTLTAAA
+13 LMIAALLVVTLTAWA
-28 PVKNNF
+28 PVRNEF

-49 FDRSKTIR
+49 FDKSKTIR
-57 IDMSLLRDNE
+57 IDMSLLRDDE
-67 YCFPLPVG
+67 YSFPLPVG
-75 KTSPGKDNNLI
+75 KISQGKDNNVI
-86 ITTTAGDAV
+86 ITTSEGDAV

-105 SRHHPDFGNII
+105 SRKHPEFGNII
-116 VVRHSNGLETVY
+116 VVRHANGLETVY

-143 AGQTLAI
+143 AGQTIAI
-150 VGEKDGKTYLEFAVM
+150 VGERDGKTYLEFAIM

-174 TVIEMNSHKLR
+174 TVLEMNSHRLR

-190 CTKKEQGVDIKLE
+190 CTKVEHGIDIKLE
-203 GGNGKAAIE
+203 GGNGKAAIA

-221 PFAHGDIYKWDLR
+221 PFAHSDLYKWDLR

-244 LHGSKVISP
+244 LHGCKVISP
-253 YGGKRRHGGVDLKTR
+253 YGGKRHHGGVDLKTR

-275 AFDGV
+275 AFDGE

-312 LVKTGQKVRAGD
+312 LVKTGEKVRAGQ

-354 ILFDHPN
+354 ILFDHTN

-366 VTLSF
+366 VTLTF
-371 TKSGNVSSSK
+371 TRNGNVSSSK

>member
-1 MIKLRYYHILRT
+1 MIKKQNSILRT
-13 LLVMMMLVMTLTAAA
+13 LIILALLVVTLTAWA
-28 PVKNNF
+28 PVRNEF

-49 FDRSKTIR
+49 FDKSKTIR
-57 IDMSLLRDNE
+57 IDMSLLRDDE
-67 YCFPLPVG
+67 YSFPLPVG
-75 KTSPGKDNNLI
+75 KISQGKDNNVI
-86 ITTTAGDAV
+86 ITTSEGDAV

-105 SRHHPDFGNII
+105 SRKHPEFGNII
-116 VVRHSNGLETVY
+116 VVRHANGLETVY

-143 AGQTLAI
+143 AGQTIAI
-150 VGEKDGKTYLEFAVM
+150 VGERDGKTYLEFAIM

-174 TVIEMNSHKLR
+174 TVLEMNSHRLR

-190 CTKKEQGVDIKLE
+190 CTKVEHGIDIKLE
-203 GGNGKAAIE
+203 GGNGKAAIA

-221 PFAHGDIYKWDLR
+221 PFAHSDLYKWDLR

-244 LHGSKVISP
+244 LHGCKVISP
-253 YGGKRRHGGVDLKTR
+253 YGGKRHHGGVDLKTR

-275 AFDGV
+275 AFDGE

-312 LVKTGQKVRAGD
+312 LVKTGEKVRAGQ

-354 ILFDHPN
+354 ILFDHTN

-366 VTLSF
+366 VTLTF
-371 TKSGNVSSSK
+371 TRNGNVSSSK